1 MTLSS
6 TLLVCTDEGTGT
18 FEFGA
23 VHMSANGTSRH
34 FAATQQFSRFRSEA
48 DIGSAALAEPDL

>member
-1 MTLSS
+1 LSS

-23 VHMSANGTSRH
+23 VHMSANGTKR
-34 FAATQQFSRFRSEA
+34 T
-48 DIGSAALAEPDL
+48 

>member
-23 VHMSANGTSRH
+23 VHMSANGTKRQ
-34 FAATQQFSRFRSEA
+34 FIAMQQFGRSWT
-48 DIGSAALAEPDL
+48 